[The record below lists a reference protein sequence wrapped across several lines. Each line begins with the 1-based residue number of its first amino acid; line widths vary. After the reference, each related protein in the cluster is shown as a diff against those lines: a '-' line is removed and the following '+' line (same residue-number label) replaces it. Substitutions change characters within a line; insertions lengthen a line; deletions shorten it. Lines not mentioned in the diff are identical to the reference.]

1 MVNISL
7 ASPVLG
13 CMTVESEPEAALF
26 STIRGKPWKSPD
38 FIWPKTRSLYLVPSK
53 NFEAAFTSFA
63 APDLARHADR
73 VDNQLTT
80 HLDSSKYLD
89 NDVRSSTQLSKP
101 SDMSEAVEVSTR

>member
-63 APDLARHADR
+63 ASNHNLCFPPDGLILLQKA
-73 VDNQLTT
+73 
-80 HLDSSKYLD
+80 
-89 NDVRSSTQLSKP
+89 
-101 SDMSEAVEVSTR
+101 